1 MLPKLRNLLLTS
13 PALMGLLMLNSG
25 LAIAGETPWSQLNRY
40 SQEGQVNGEPQVTSV
55 SQLSDVQPTDWAFQ
69 ALQSLVERYGCVTGY
84 PDGTYRGN
92 QNLSRYEFAAGLNA
106 CLDRVNELIA
116 AGTADF
122 VAREDLASL
131 QRLQEEFAAELAT
144 LRGRT
149 DALETRTAELEANQ
163 FSTTT
168 KLFGEVVFGISDYFS
183 ASDSPNETV
192 FQNRVRLN
200 FVTTFPGDVQLNTR
214 LDASNA
220 VLFDLPDSALNS
232 DLERITGVSSESEEG
247 TFTFQTDTGG
257 DVVIGWI
264 GLYFPVGDKFQAY
277 ISPAFPLWQDF
288 MPTVSPYL
296 EGFTGATAALS
307 SFAESNPIYKIG
319 LGEAGAGFNYEF
331 TDNLLF
337 SAGYFAGSA
346 SSPSAGDGLFNGGYA
361 TLAQLTYTTP
371 DEKFQAAATYAH
383 AYADITD
390 GDFDPF
396 FLTGTS
402 LANNPLLRSSED
414 YTSNSVG
421 LSAAYHFSKT
431 FAFNAFG
438 LYQRAEAVESDFS
451 ANIFSWAM
459 GFNFPDLG
467 KEGNLGAIL
476 VGAEPWLGNSTLD
489 DDDTGIEDDMPIRLE
504 VLYRHQ
510 INDNV
515 SITPGLIVLTAPDGD
530 RDNDPAYIGTVRTTF
545 VF

>member
-1 MLPKLRNLLLTS
+1 MVPKLWKLLLTS
-13 PALMGLLMLNSG
+13 PALVAILVMNPG
-25 LAIAGETPWSQLNRY
+25 LAIAGETSWSQLNQYTQR
-40 SQEGQVNGEPQVTSV
+40 GQAADGMAQITSV

-122 VAREDLASL
+122 VSTEDLASL

-168 KLFGEVVFGISDYFS
+168 KLFGEVVFAVSDAFLEGE
-183 ASDSPNETV
+183 DNQTV
-192 FQNRVRLN
+192 FQDRVRLN

-220 VLFDLPDSALNS
+220 GAFDLLG
-232 DLERITGVSSESEEG
+232 TEEG

-257 DVVIGWI
+257 NDIVIGWI
-264 GLYFPVGDKFQAY
+264 GLYVPVGDKFQAY

-288 MPTVSPYL
+288 APTVSPYL

-331 TDNLLF
+331 TDSLLF
-337 SAGYFAGSA
+337 SAGYFTGNA
-346 SSPSAGDGLFNGGYA
+346 SSPSAGDGLFNGGYTA
-361 TLAQLTYTTP
+361 LAQLAYTTP
-371 DEKFQAAATYAH
+371 DEKLQAAATYAH
-383 AYADITD
+383 SYADITD

-402 LANNPLLRSSED
+402 SANNPLADDD
-414 YTSNSVG
+414 YTSHSVG

-431 FAFNAFG
+431 FAINAFG
-438 LYQRAEAVESDFS
+438 LYQKADSVTTDDGADLW
-451 ANIFSWAM
+451 SWAVAL
-459 GFNFPDLG
+459 NFPDLG

-476 VGAEPWLGNSTLD
+476 VGAEPWVTTSDVDG
-489 DDDTGIEDDMPIRLE
+489 EDDMPLHVE
-504 VLYRHQ
+504 VLYRYQ
-510 INDNV
+510 IND
-515 SITPGLIVLTAPDGD
+515 SISVTPGFVVLTAPDGNS
-530 RDNDPAYIGTVRTTF
+530 DNDIGVIGTVRTTF